1 MRILGIE
8 FGSWSVKAVEME
20 SRFRRLD
27 ILDFHEVRLPLKVLE
42 PTQAYQDATKQI
54 LARLPSHPEKIVT
67 SLPTTLTA
75 LRFLPV
81 PVKQRKKV
89 ERMYRFELEDN
100 IPFKLEDSIVEHH
113 VMKSGTGSLVFA
125 AVAPKKHIATH
136 LEWLKGVGLD
146 PDWLTFDGMGVCN
159 LFLSMRSSGKQEKL
173 PQSPT
178 LLIDFGHQKTNLALF
193 DEDRLE
199 YFRTIGWGG
208 FSVLQSLSLNLDVSL
223 EEAQNY
229 LINDLKI
236 DALAEQGDSQETL
249 DIASAAKQ
257 AFANFVAEVNH
268 TLLAYRSIYKKQIA
282 SALIT
287 GGLSNIWGLDNYIE
301 NALDAPTTRFNFLD
315 VFSLKNEANRADTA
329 RFGEPLGRAL
339 VFTRK
344 TSLAFNFRQQE
355 MGKETSLTEVS
366 AFLKNP
372 NTLRLLKYFA
382 ILVAILF
389 VHVNVAN
396 YVTDKE
402 ARGASEDLRK
412 VFQDAF
418 HEVPVK
424 QRLALTSNPKDLKKF
439 LSQKSN
445 EIDQK
450 LTVLKKTRQPV
461 LSMIKLISDAFP
473 PDMKVDVNQ
482 LSIDDKQVLVD
493 GVLFQGA
500 LDKATENLKGLK
512 FIKELKTTRDGQR
525 FHIDA
530 QVIGR

>member
-1 MRILGIE
+1 
-8 FGSWSVKAVEME
+8 ME
-20 SRFRRLD
+20 SRFRRLE

-42 PTQAYQDATKQI
+42 PTKAYQEATQQI

-81 PVKQRKKV
+81 PIKQRKKV

-113 VMKSGTGSLVFA
+113 VMRNEGGSLVFA
-125 AVAPKKHIATH
+125 AVAPKKHIQTH
-136 LEWLKGVGLD
+136 LEWLRGLGCD

-159 LFLSMRSSGKQEKL
+159 LFLSMRGSEKKEGL
-173 PQSPT
+173 PASPT
-178 LLIDFGHQKTNLALF
+178 LLIDFGHQKTNLAVF

-199 YFRTIGWGG
+199 YFRTIAWGG
-208 FSVLQSLSLNLDVSL
+208 FSVIQSLSLNLDTSL
-223 EEAQNY
+223 EEGQNY

-236 DALAEQGDSQETL
+236 DANTEKGDSAESV
-249 DIASAAKQ
+249 DVANAARQ
-257 AFANFVAEVNH
+257 AFNNFIAEVNH

-282 SALIT
+282 SCVMT

-301 NALDAPTTRFNFLD
+301 TALDAPTSRFNFLD

-355 MGKETSLTEVS
+355 MGKETSITEIS

-372 NTLRLLKYFA
+372 NVLKLAKYFA

-389 VHVNVAN
+389 VHVNVSGLF
-396 YVTDKE
+396 TDKE
-402 ARGASEDLRK
+402 AKTAQEDLRK
-412 VFQDAF
+412 VFQGAF
-418 HEVPVK
+418 PEVPAK
-424 QRLALTSNPKDLKKF
+424 QRLALTNNPKDLKKF

-450 LTVLKKTRQPV
+450 LTILKKTRQPV
-461 LSMIKLISDAFP
+461 LSMIKSVSDAFP
-473 PDMKVDVNQ
+473 ADTKVDVNL
-482 LSIDDKQVLVD
+482 LSIDDKQMLLE
-493 GVLFQGA
+493 GVVFQGT
-500 LDKATENLKGLK
+500 LEKAEENIKNLK
-512 FIKELKTTRDGQR
+512 FIKELKVAKDGQR
-525 FHIDA
+525 FKMEA
-530 QVIGR
+530 QVLGR